1 MSLLKK
7 LAGETAIY
15 GLSSIVGRL
24 VNWVILTPYLTRI
37 FLKAEYGIVSDLY
50 FYIALLM
57 VLFTYRMETAF
68 FRFASRSRDKVEA
81 DTVFSTASLSII
93 ATTVAFT
100 VLLLLAAPQVAEWL
114 LYPDRVDYVRL
125 FTLIIAFDALAAIP
139 FAKLRIES
147 RPIRFALIKLG
158 SILLNIV
165 LLFFFLEGCPWLIDH
180 GVESVRYIYRPD
192 HRIAY
197 IFWANLLASAATLL
211 FLAPLYRQLA
221 WRFATDVWRRM
232 VGYALPL
239 ILAGLAGIVNLLIGP
254 TFLKYLGAG
263 ATIDDNLALAGL
275 FGAAAK
281 LAVLM
286 NLFVQAFNYAAEP
299 FFFRQ
304 AAVSNDRAIYAD
316 VARAFALVGSL
327 AFLGIMLYL
336 DVIQLL
342 IAEDYRA
349 GLGILPILLVA
360 NYFLGLFYNFS
371 IGFKLSDQTQWGS
384 YLALLGAAI
393 TVVVNIALIPTL
405 GYYAPAWA
413 SLLCFGVM
421 GVGSYFVTQRLWP
434 VPYPVGR
441 MAYYLG
447 LSLVAWGAAEVVDAQ
462 LGLPMVGQ
470 LVVHTILL
478 GLVVGIFY
486 RTEQGWLRRII

>member
-37 FLKAEYGIVSDLY
+37 FVEAEYGIVSDLY

-68 FRFASRSRDKVEA
+68 FRFASRSRDKDETDA
-81 DTVFSTASLSII
+81 VFSTASLSIM

-100 VLLLLAAPQVAEWL
+100 ALLLLAAPQVAEWL

-139 FAKLRIES
+139 FAKLRIEA

-165 LLFFFLEGCPWLIDH
+165 LLFFFLEGCPWLIDQ
-180 GVESVRYIYRPD
+180 GVDSVRHIYQPD

-211 FLAPLYRQLA
+211 FLVPLYRQLA

-239 ILAGLAGIVNLLIGP
+239 VLAGIAGIVNLLIGP
-254 TFLKYLGAG
+254 TFLKYLGG
-263 ATIDDNLALAGL
+263 SATIEDNLALAGL

-336 DVIQLL
+336 DVIQLF

-360 NYFLGLFYNFS
+360 NFFLGLFYNFS

-393 TVVVNIALIPTL
+393 TVAVNVAFIPTL

-421 GVGSYFVTQRLWP
+421 GLGSYFVTQRLWP
-434 VPYPVGR
+434 VPYAVGR

-447 LSLVAWGAAEVVDAQ
+447 LSLLAWGTAELLDAR
-462 LGLPMVGQ
+462 LELPTAGR
-470 LVVHTILL
+470 LVVHSALL
-478 GLVVGIFY
+478 GLVAGILY
-486 RTEQGWLRRII
+486 RTERGWLGRIV